1 MRSIFGRCIAIAM
14 MAAIA
19 VAWQSP
25 PAYAD
30 HDSELK
36 ANRTAARTAAYAA
49 TAAVAAAKKAA
60 VAAEKAA
67 VAAEKAADE
76 AEEAQDAVRD
86 ADASVADIGAA
97 QDAAEEAREAADD
110 AREKSGSEEDDP
122 NTDAA
127 DDASGYSDSET
138 AWGQHYEALK
148 LAGTQKFVDPS
159 TITDLDTAIETDLIS
174 AAVQTD
180 YDPDLK
186 VGDTI
191 PFQTDDDPAEVSAA
205 YATSSEDSSA
215 WENYRFTQWEVA
227 KDHAADGTTA
237 SDSAKGFAENDQEAA
252 ETAQGNAEDYRDE
265 AEDLATFAEGRAAV
279 IEALAGP
286 ATAAALTAAETA
298 LAEAQATLEEES
310 TVANLTAV
318 REAEEALADAKAAA
332 AKYGIVDGP
341 TPPIDGDM
349 PDTCGEGMEMVDG
362 TCMAVCEEGMTRGED
377 NMCMDMM
384 PEEAMDMGM
393 QVAPN
398 GVGDLLLF
406 AYWTTQMSRDTLLA
420 ITNTSN
426 MDRTVH
432 IRMREG
438 MASGDVGDFTICMSG
453 GDVWTAA
460 ITSDGDGKS
469 RLLIGN
475 PASGASCGGGTL
487 SGDELPLGAHTFGY
501 LEAYT
506 IDAMDGGAD
515 SLAGVA
521 TIVSP
526 SEGFAS
532 SYNATALVGFDAT
545 DDAAATVN
553 AGGEGTMDMMGTSNN
568 IQMALAREGGVD
580 KEVLIGRWTASTE
593 IVESLTQIVL
603 TFPGGGQPGTDPI
616 TAHVWNEEESYN
628 TSPRTLTLGREVN
641 VCTFWNATFTGEHV
655 KLECNLVE
663 PGLLIT
669 FEGGWFRFFNNRVG
683 GELDSVSYPPVTR
696 FSAIG
701 LQFSYFKGSNGDFD
715 QSYPIQWMAEMGA
728 GAMDAMGNSAP
739 WYYPMDDEMMTMKM
753 IYPGDNMTGSVEEM
767 MMEMEEPAAE
777 PAS

>member
-25 PAYAD
+25 PVQAAHNDDLTETREAAEKAEAAAADAETAADLAEDEAKDAEKAAEDAEEAAEDAMTANAIVKADAESTLLQKKQADDARVAAEKAARAARAASGSEDDDPNTTEADDASVSADDDAWGRARLSKMHSGKEDGTELGSDDAALDIVPDVDGTSSAWAYARYARGLAVTAETD
-30 HDSELK
+30 DAEPDSVEHVM
-36 ANRTAARTAAYAA
+36 AETAASNAAMRRDSAEEAEEDIMDDDGDGHLATTEEELEKAIAGAKTA
-49 TAAVAAAKKAA
+49 TMIAAAIAEAAA
-60 VAAEKAA
+60 VAAEK
-67 VAAEKAADE
+67 EQADNPSQSNE
-76 AEEAQDAVRD
+76 L
-86 ADASVADIGAA
+86 
-97 QDAAEEAREAADD
+97 DAALARQAADD
-110 AREKSGSEEDDP
+110 A
-122 NTDAA
+122 
-127 DDASGYSDSET
+127 
-138 AWGQHYEALK
+138 
-148 LAGTQKFVDPS
+148 
-159 TITDLDTAIETDLIS
+159 
-174 AAVQTD
+174 
-180 YDPDLK
+180 
-186 VGDTI
+186 
-191 PFQTDDDPAEVSAA
+191 
-205 YATSSEDSSA
+205 
-215 WENYRFTQWEVA
+215 
-227 KDHAADGTTA
+227 
-237 SDSAKGFAENDQEAA
+237 
-252 ETAQGNAEDYRDE
+252 
-265 AEDLATFAEGRAAV
+265 
-279 IEALAGP
+279 
-286 ATAAALTAAETA
+286 
-298 LAEAQATLEEES
+298 
-310 TVANLTAV
+310 
-318 REAEEALADAKAAA
+318 AAA
-332 AKYGIVDGP
+332 AADYGTVTGP
-341 TPPIDGDM
+341 TPPVVDDDDTDMADDDTGDVDDD
-349 PDTCGEGMEMVDG
+349 DTG
-362 TCMAVCEEGMTRGED
+362 
-377 NMCMDMM
+377 
-384 PEEAMDMGM
+384 EEAMDMGM

-406 AYWTTQMSRDTLLA
+406 AYWTTQMGRDTLLA

-426 MDRTVH
+426 TDRTVH

-438 MASGDVGDFTICMSG
+438 MASGDIGDFTICMSG

-506 IDAMDGGAD
+506 IDAMYGGAD

-532 SYNATALVGFDAT
+532 SYNATALVGFDAI

-580 KEVLIGRWTASTE
+580 KEALIGRWTASTE
-593 IVESLTQIVL
+593 IIESLTQIVL
-603 TFPGGGQPGTDPI
+603 TFPGGGQPGADPI
-616 TAHVWNEEESYN
+616 TAHVWNEEEDYN

-663 PGLLIT
+663 PGLLIA

-701 LQFSYFKGSNGDFD
+701 LQFSYFRGSNGDFD
-715 QSYPIQWMAEMGA
+715 QSYPIQWMAYSGA
-728 GAMDAMGNSAP
+728 GAMNAMGNSAP
-739 WYYPMDDEMMTMKM
+739 WYYPMDDDLMM
-753 IYPGDNMTGSVEEM
+753 INPGDNMAGSVEM
-767 MMEMEEPAAE
+767 MMEMDDMDTDM
-777 PAS
+777 